1 MVPWS
6 PYPESGN
13 WKCWFMSVEI
23 EIGYCVISHELLLI
37 IVVFYRRA
45 SANTPQ
51 SRKRGTFLSH
61 FGSSSSRA
69 APDSMVPGVQMALR
83 CLPEAPGLPPLADYG
98 AGRPEAL
105 AARREKGKF
114 KTRAA
119 ENVSPL
125 WKTRMC
131 EFWQLGKC
139 RKGIKCSFA
148 HGEDDL
154 RPSPDF
160 AKTSVCPVFLHTGKC
175 DAKNCRYAHSVDEL
189 KVQPHLLKSKM
200 CSFFLMGRC
209 VVGPACR
216 FAHSDEEL
224 EQAQAVVNKM
234 RTQLPLEEDELEPL
248 TRRHF
253 SLRPPQAGLHKFLK
267 PTALEEPEVETSEE
281 VETTVDLP
289 DMLTMPQSAIS
300 EDVVNL
306 ATIRTIPDVPQVDE
320 PPKVVIAASWED
332 DLLEPT
338 EPISSL
344 KNRTSPGNQSRPQGK
359 VKLSRARRVLVDTF
373 ADVEEFPAE
382 IISALA
388 ATRETADGLVQL
400 GGSPGLLDL
409 SSRQR
414 QPVIVIDIEDAQ
426 HVCQGKRHFKTDGQ
440 QSVQIRRRH
449 HGHSRGKAEHR
460 SKSEH
465 RSGRGDR
472 AESRSSP
479 VRPATATKK
488 DSERSEKDRRKVD
501 TPEEGDVSCRAT
513 DKSLRRPVL
522 RVMNTF
528 LTVEE
533 EEDDEEF
540 PGFPL
545 RRTQSM

>member
-1 MVPWS
+1 
-6 PYPESGN
+6 
-13 WKCWFMSVEI
+13 
-23 EIGYCVISHELLLI
+23 
-37 IVVFYRRA
+37 
-45 SANTPQ
+45 
-51 SRKRGTFLSH
+51 
-61 FGSSSSRA
+61 
-69 APDSMVPGVQMALR
+69 MALR
-83 CLPEAPGLPPLADYG
+83 CLPETPPPLAEYG
-98 AGRPEAL
+98 TGRPEAL
-105 AARREKGKF
+105 AARREKGKI

-175 DAKNCRYAHSVDEL
+175 DSKNCRYAHSVDEL
-189 KVQPHLLKSKM
+189 KVQPHLLKSKL

-224 EQAQAVVNKM
+224 EQAQAVVNQM
-234 RTQLPLEEDELEPL
+234 RAQLPLAENEAETL

-253 SLRPPQAGLHKFLK
+253 SLRPPQAGFHKFLK
-267 PTALEEPEVETSEE
+267 PRAPEEPEVEKKED
-281 VETTVDLP
+281 VETAEVDQLE
-289 DMLTMPQSAIS
+289 LLRKLQSGIS

-306 ATIRTIPDVPQVDE
+306 ATIPDVPEVDE
-320 PPKVVIAASWED
+320 PAKVVIAASWED

-344 KNRTSPGNQSRPQGK
+344 KSRTSPGNQSRPQGK
-359 VKLSRARRVLVDTF
+359 AKLSRARRVLVDTL
-373 ADVEEFPAE
+373 ADVDEFPAQ
-382 IISALA
+382 IISGLA
-388 ATRETADGLVQL
+388 ATRETSDGLVQL
-400 GGSPGLLDL
+400 GGNPGLLDL

-414 QPVIVIDIEDAQ
+414 QPVMVIDIEDVQ
-426 HVCQGKRHFKTDGQ
+426 HVCQGKRNFEISGQ
-440 QSVQIRRRH
+440 QTVQIRRRH

-465 RSGRGDR
+465 RSFKGDR
-472 AESRSSP
+472 ADGRSSP
-479 VRPATATKK
+479 VHPNTKS
-488 DSERSEKDRRKVD
+488 DSERSEKNRSKVD
-501 TPEEGDVSCRAT
+501 TPEEADVPYRA
-513 DKSLRRPVL
+513 LERRPVL

-533 EEDDEEF
+533 EDEDEDF
-540 PGFPL
+540 PEFPL
-545 RRTQSM
+545 RRTQSMSACDLPM